1 MKLWCLLLLLVPA
14 WPAALPAVAAA
25 APAKPAATDMPTR
38 SIAIVIN
45 GVALARDPAPR
56 TVGGHL
62 LVPVV
67 RIYSALGIEAS
78 RDGASIV
85 AVAPTKNIRITMG
98 SSQASIDGRP
108 VTMEAPAT
116 EIDGTTYVPL
126 RFVAESLGANVQY
139 DAKAAQVTIAS
150 ALVGRNQGATQTAGD
165 GRTVITGT
173 VSAIDRNSSPATI
186 TVVRNGSARSIA
198 INSEAKFTLEDV
210 VAHTSAPGSMSDVNV
225 GDALSITMN
234 RDGTIAEVV
243 SFFASRS
250 GTVAAVSPSAL
261 VLQNGRVVTADKSTD
276 ITLNGAPA
284 TIGDFKPG
292 DAITVRLNPE
302 TNENRQVIGSR
313 SVAAG
318 GAAIGATASPGP
330 APSGATFAANAMA
343 SSTPADTPAIES
355 LTLSANRPLH
365 AGENLDVTLRGTPG
379 ARAWF
384 DVGTVVSRVPMRET
398 APGVYTGRFTI
409 DPGVNFTS
417 LPVFGHLAAGGV
429 EAPRAESQTLVSA
442 STIPPTIGDVAPP
455 NGQTVNNPRPSIYA
469 TFGSPTDVGINPSSV
484 QITVNGRDVTASA
497 TRTPTFITYSPPG
510 NFTGGTVSVTVR
522 VADAAGNVA
531 TRTWSFT
538 VHL

>member
-1 MKLWCLLLLLVPA
+1 MKLWSVVLLLSLA
-14 WPAALPAVAAA
+14 WPAA
-25 APAKPAATDMPTR
+25 APAATGQPSKPAATQAPER

-45 GVALARDPAPR
+45 GVALAREPGPR
-56 TVGGHL
+56 TVAGRL

-67 RIYSALGIEAS
+67 RIYSALGIDAT

-85 AVAPTKNIRITMG
+85 AVAPTKSIRITIG
-98 SSQASIDGRP
+98 SSQATIDGRP
-108 VTMEAPAT
+108 VMMEAPAT

-139 DAKAAQVTIAS
+139 DAKAGQVTIAS
-150 ALVGRNQGATQTAGD
+150 SLVGRAQGATQTGSD

-173 VSAIDRNSSPATI
+173 VAAVDRNSQPATI
-186 TVVRNGSARSIA
+186 TVVRNGSARSIS
-198 INSEAKFTLEDV
+198 ISSGAKFTLQDV
-210 VAHTSAPGSMSDVNV
+210 ASHTSAPGSIADVNV

-243 SFFASRS
+243 SFFASRT
-250 GTVAAVSPSAL
+250 GTVAAVSPNAL
-261 VLQNGRVVTADKSTD
+261 VLQNGRVITADKATS

-284 TIGDFKPG
+284 AVGDFKPG
-292 DAITVRLNPE
+292 DSITVRLNPE
-302 TNENRQVIGSR
+302 TNENRQIIGSR

-318 GAAIGATASPGP
+318 GASIGATATPGP
-330 APSGATFAANAMA
+330 APSGAAPG
-343 SSTPADTPAIES
+343 TPAPPAAGAPTIDTLNVA
-355 LTLSANRPLH
+355 ANRPLH
-365 AGENLDVTLRGTPG
+365 AGEPLDVTIKGTPG
-379 ARAWF
+379 GHASF
-384 DVGTVVSRVPMRET
+384 DVGTVVSGIPMHET
-398 APGVYTGRFTI
+398 SPGTYSGRFTI

-417 LPVFGHLAAGGV
+417 LPVFGHLQVGGV
-429 EAPRAESQTLVSA
+429 EAPRAESTVQVSA

-469 TFGSPTDVGINPSSV
+469 TFASPTDVGINASSV
-484 QITVNGRDVTASA
+484 QITVNGHDVTSSA

-531 TRTWSFT
+531 TRTWTFV
-538 VHL
+538 VHI